1 MTTVYLIRHSI
12 KEKNYG
18 VLENKDSE
26 QIQNEKV
33 ILSSEGE
40 ERALL
45 FAKNCEL
52 QDIDEV
58 WASNYVRAIQ
68 TAKYICDNNNKKLNI
83 SSAFDERHYGLV
95 NENDDIGLFWVNQ
108 FVDESLKKEKGESR
122 VDVANRM
129 KIKIDDIVERNKDKK
144 VAIVCH
150 NACILFYIL
159 QYCKL
164 EKINGIKRLTIS
176 YNDKVLIEDGIM
188 KSPSMMK
195 LEFDGKQ
202 LVNIS
207 YME

>member
-1 MTTVYLIRHSI
+1 MTTVYLIRHSR

-18 VLENKDSE
+18 GLENNDSE

-40 ERALL
+40 EKARLL
-45 FAKNCEL
+45 AKNSEL

-68 TAKYICDNNNKKLNI
+68 TAKYICDNNNKKLNV

-95 NENDDIGLFWVNQ
+95 NENDDIGTFWVSQ
-108 FVDESLKKEKGESR
+108 FADKNLKKEKGESR
-122 VDVANRM
+122 VDVVNRM

-144 VAIVCH
+144 VAIICH

>member
-1 MTTVYLIRHSI
+1 MTTVYLIRHSR

-18 VLENKDSE
+18 ALENNDSE

-40 ERALL
+40 EKARLL
-45 FAKNCEL
+45 AKYSEL

-68 TAKYICDNNNKKLNI
+68 TAKYICDNNNKKLNV

-95 NENDDIGLFWVNQ
+95 NENDDIGTFWVSQ
-108 FVDESLKKEKGESR
+108 FADKNLKKEKGESR
-122 VDVANRM
+122 VDVVNRM

-144 VAIVCH
+144 VAIICH

-164 EKINGIKRLTIS
+164 EKIN
-176 YNDKVLIEDGIM
+176 
-188 KSPSMMK
+188 
-195 LEFDGKQ
+195 
-202 LVNIS
+202 
-207 YME
+207 

>member
-1 MTTVYLIRHSI
+1 MTTVYLIRHSR

-18 VLENKDSE
+18 ALENNDSE

-40 ERALL
+40 EKARLL
-45 FAKNCEL
+45 AKNSEL

-68 TAKYICDNNNKKLNI
+68 TAKYICDNNNKKLNV

-95 NENDDIGLFWVNQ
+95 NENDDIGTFWVSQ
-108 FVDESLKKEKGESR
+108 FADKNLKKEKGESR
-122 VDVANRM
+122 VDVVNRM

-144 VAIVCH
+144 VAIICH